1 MFAGKICKI
10 PNSRQLFAIQNFRR
24 SNRARGINISYE
36 TVTQELLRVF
46 QPHDSSSHQSISDH
60 LLEGKF
66 QASARDQGRGVET
79 AVAND
84 AWEAFPM
91 VELVLFKRFKGDD
104 PKMAG
109 WLISRKI
116 PLQWLDENW
125 GYPHGLKTSI
135 WE

>member
-1 MFAGKICKI
+1 MDWFPTTIFWKI
-10 PNSRQLFAIQNFRR
+10 L
-24 SNRARGINISYE
+24 
-36 TVTQELLRVF
+36 
-46 QPHDSSSHQSISDH
+46 HDSSSHQSISDH

-109 WLISRKI
+109 WWISRKI